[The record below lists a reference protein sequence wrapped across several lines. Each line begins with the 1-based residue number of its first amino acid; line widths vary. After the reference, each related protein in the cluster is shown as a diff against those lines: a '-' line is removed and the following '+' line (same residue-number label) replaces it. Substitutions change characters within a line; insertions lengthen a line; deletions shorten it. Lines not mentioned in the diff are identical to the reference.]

1 MVLEVNV
8 EAELRSAGSYAAEL
22 ESKLSVREQ
31 AMLAPCCSCG
41 ILFQVLKDFDDDD
54 DDVVVVVGAV
64 VVVVMC
70 FLILISVMSVCCF
83 LLCSLLS
90 ICCML
95 PKPNSR
101 SQANPKCQF
110 SLGAS
115 NVAPSSMSPRLPP
128 FLRSQRS

>member
-1 MVLEVNV
+1 
-8 EAELRSAGSYAAEL
+8 
-22 ESKLSVREQ
+22 
-31 AMLAPCCSCG
+31 MLQLWDPVSS
-41 ILFQVLKDFDDDD
+41 LKDFDDDD

-115 NVAPSSMSPRLPP
+115 NVAPSSMSPRLHPS
-128 FLRSQRS
+128 FGRRGRSRSCGARRGSTVVVIAVLVVEPK